1 MEEHYLNGDKYE
13 LRKGEETPFDPNK
26 LYTYLNGEMFMP
38 VENVEEFHR
47 VLKRADLRE
56 LVKEKE

>member
-1 MEEHYLNGDKYE
+1 MEEHYVDGDKYE
-13 LRKGEETPFDPNK
+13 LRKGEETPFNPEK
-26 LYTYLNGEMFMP
+26 LYAYLNDEMFMP

-47 VLKRADLRE
+47 VLKRAGLRG